1 MDLQE
6 YIFKLKN
13 LPENVSF
20 EDTVFIIDKYYIFKP
35 TEFKNAE
42 ILNNIDEN
50 NGSCKIF
57 AFGLLNKLNESE
69 VLHCFGDYY
78 RKDVLK
84 DPFGVNHQNIRSFIK
99 NGWSA
104 IQFEKEALSLKIS

>member
-50 NGSCKIF
+50 NETFI
-57 AFGLLNKLNESE
+57 L
-69 VLHCFGDYY
+69 VDYY
-78 RKDVLK
+78 
-84 DPFGVNHQNIRSFIK
+84 SK
-99 NGWSA
+99 N
-104 IQFEKEALSLKIS
+104 EMLPNDALNLKINLRSSFEQT